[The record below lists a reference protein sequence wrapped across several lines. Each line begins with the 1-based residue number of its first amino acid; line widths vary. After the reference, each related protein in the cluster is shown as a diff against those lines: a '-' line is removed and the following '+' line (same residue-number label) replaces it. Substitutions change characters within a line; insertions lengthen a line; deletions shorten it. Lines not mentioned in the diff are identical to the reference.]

1 MIKLCGVKKCF
12 DGKPAIEDLDLTV
25 MSGGICGIAGSNG
38 AGKST
43 LLRLM
48 TGVYK
53 QDAGTIVAD
62 GEPVWENPTVK
73 ARIAY
78 VPDEVFFE
86 PGVNIKSL
94 IKTNKLLYPAFDAE
108 KCEAYAKEFEFDIKK
123 SVSSFSKGMKRQV
136 ALISALCR
144 QPDYYFFDET
154 FDGLDPVMRLR
165 FKNLI
170 NEDVINRGA
179 SAILT
184 SHSLRE
190 FEDVCDRLAII
201 HKGKIV
207 YENAADEI
215 KSSVFKV
222 QVAYGDIRDRAF
234 DGLEILD
241 IKTEGKVYELTV
253 KGNKDDITE
262 ILKKTTPV
270 LLDISALSL
279 EEFFIY
285 ELGSLGY
292 GEKSSEGDT
301 I

>member
-73 ARIAY
+73 ARFAY

-108 KCEAYAKEFEFDIKK
+108 KCEAYAKEFELDIKK

-136 ALISALCR
+136 ALILALCR

-179 SAILT
+179 AAILT

-222 QVAYGDIRDRAF
+222 QVAYGDICDRAF

-262 ILKKTTPV
+262 ILKKTNPV

>member
-73 ARIAY
+73 ARFAY

-108 KCEAYAKEFEFDIKK
+108 KCEAYAKEFELDIKK

-136 ALISALCR
+136 ALILALCR

-179 SAILT
+179 AAILT

-222 QVAYGDIRDRAF
+222 QIAYAEPGDRTF
-234 DGLEILD
+234 DGLDLLD
-241 IKTEGKVYELTV
+241 IRTEGKIYDLTV
-253 KGNKDDITE
+253 RGGKEEITE
-262 ILKKTTPV
+262 YLKKTNPV

>member
-1 MIKLCGVKKCF
+1 MIKLCNVKKCF

-25 MSGGICGIAGSNG
+25 ESGSICGIAGSNG

-53 QDAGTIVAD
+53 QDAGTVTAD
-62 GEPVWENPTVK
+62 GEPVWEDPAVK
-73 ARIAY
+73 SRFAY
-78 VPDEVFFE
+78 VPDEVLFE
-86 PGVNIKSL
+86 PGVNLKSL
-94 IKTNKLLYPAFDAE
+94 IKTYKLLYPSFKGE
-108 KCEAYAKEFEFDIKK
+108 KCEALAADFELDMKK

-136 ALISALCR
+136 ALILALCR

-179 SAILT
+179 AAVLT

-201 HKGKIV
+201 HKGRIV
-207 YENAADEI
+207 FESTVDEI

-222 QVAYGDIRDRAF
+222 QIAYAEPGDRTF
-234 DGLEILD
+234 DGLDLLD
-241 IKTEGKVYELTV
+241 IKTEGKIYDLTV
-253 KGNKDDITE
+253 RGGKEEITE
-262 ILKKTTPV
+262 YLKKTNPV
-270 LLDISALSL
+270 LLDISPLTL

-292 GEKSSEGDT
+292 GNKSAEGDA